1 MSGNHILIVDDD
13 ATIRHILAA
22 HCTARGFRCSTAE
35 DGRSALAIMDGS
47 TIDVLVTD
55 LEMPGM
61 DGLALLQE
69 VRERGV
75 YTRCVVITGY
85 ATIANLTAC
94 LRQGAFALVPKPLDD
109 LTPLDQAINQAIGQ
123 MRRWKD
129 QLSSIVQLRPGRAH
143 VG

>member
-1 MSGNHILIVDDD
+1 MASNHILIVDDD
-13 ATIRHILAA
+13 ATIRQILVA
-22 HCTARGFRCSTAE
+22 HCAARGFRCSMAE
-35 DGRSALAIMDGS
+35 DGVAALEIMERN

-61 DGLALLQE
+61 DGLTLLQE

-75 YTRCVVITGY
+75 FTRCVVVTGY

-109 LTPLDQAINQAIGQ
+109 MTSLDRAVDQAVDQ
-123 MRRWKD
+123 MRSWKD
-129 QLSSIVQLRPGRAH
+129 QLNAIVQLRPGRADA
-143 VG
+143 G

>member
-13 ATIRHILAA
+13 ATIRHILVA
-22 HCTARGFRCSTAE
+22 HCTARGLRCSVAE
-35 DGRSALAIMDGS
+35 DGRAALEIMDHN

-61 DGLALLQE
+61 DGLTLLQE

-75 YTRCVVITGY
+75 FTRCVVITGY

-94 LRQGAFALVPKPLDD
+94 LRQGACALVPKPLDD
-109 LTPLDQAINQAIGQ
+109 LAPLDQAINQAIGQ

-129 QLSSIVQLRPGRAH
+129 QLSSIVQLRPGRADAS
-143 VG
+143 

>member
-1 MSGNHILIVDDD
+1 MGVNHILIVDDD

-22 HCTARGFRCSTAE
+22 HCTARGFRCSMAE
-35 DGRSALAIMDGS
+35 DGTSALEILDHS
-47 TIDVLVTD
+47 SVDVLVTD

-61 DGLALLQE
+61 DGLTLLQE

-75 YTRCVVITGY
+75 FTRCVVVTGY
-85 ATIANLTAC
+85 ATLANLTAC

-109 LTPLDQAINQAIGQ
+109 LAQLDQSINMAIGQ

-129 QLSSIVQLRPGRAH
+129 QLSSIVQLRPGRTDA
-143 VG
+143 G

>member
-13 ATIRHILAA
+13 ATIRYILAA
-22 HCTARGFRCSTAE
+22 HYTSRGFRCSVAE
-35 DGRSALAIMDGS
+35 DGRTALEIMDHG

-75 YTRCVVITGY
+75 FTRCVVVTGY

-109 LTPLDQAINQAIGQ
+109 LTQLDHAVNQAIGQ

-129 QLSSIVQLRPGRAH
+129 QLSAIVQLRPGRADA
-143 VG
+143 G